1 MLRKPPWLPPKSI
14 GFLPSRVG
22 CETKSSFARR
32 QSQEHA
38 AERVAV
44 AVVEVERGVGGHR
57 DDVALAELGGKVPG
71 CEALNLR
78 AAPMAGRSSTRQNA
92 AGHGGGGRGHHIG
105 RHIGAVAHEVGE
117 LLSLR
122 RERGSL
128 TLGAR
133 EGGGDAMTA
142 RGAEVPTCKDQ
153 GRTSKGRDKGNQLFR
168 VRVW

>member
-14 GFLPSRVG
+14 RFLPSHFG

-78 AAPMAGRSSTRQNA
+78 AGTD
-92 AGHGGGGRGHHIG
+92 G
-105 RHIGAVAHEVGE
+105 GAVFYSAECCWSRWRWPRPSHRPSHSCRCARG
-117 LLSLR
+117 R
-122 RERGSL
+122 RVAFPPARAWQPH
-128 TLGAR
+128 TGAR

-142 RGAEVPTCKDQ
+142 RGAGVPTCKDQ